1 MVITIV
7 YVGGNMESKN
17 IKIVDEHGID
27 RIADIVCPI
36 DVMGSDYIVYVIERD
51 NENDNVFVS
60 KLIKNIDNT
69 SNLMN
74 IEDAM
79 EKESIS
85 NLVKELITYAIDN
98 ESDKLSS
105 KEIVLNGKK
114 IVVTSAL
121 INREQNINVRKT
133 YITTVKK
140 SVSKVAK
147 DFYDVDFSQKEKE
160 ETVADIKPI
169 FVVPNISEPKEEV
182 KPEAGPVNTMPIKDI
197 KLDIPNILEP
207 VTSNTSPSVM
217 PVNDEVKLEVP
228 SIDKAVVSEKAKEIP
243 KIVPILPTP
252 LQPLP
257 KKEEV
262 PVMPTPVIP
271 EPVVPEIKPIINPP
285 YPTETPKPSV
295 ELPKEDD
302 KLVFDGSKETNLN
315 EALEETDVLK
325 VVPVEDVKPIREFG
339 VDEVKQTNLTTPVEE
354 DKKIETVNTSKSTLK
369 NGGFANNK
377 FFTVIVITFFL
388 AACIF
393 LGYEAFRYFQAVK

>member
-1 MVITIV
+1 MVIPIV

-27 RIADIVCPI
+27 RIADVVCPI

-74 IEDAM
+74 IEDTM

-160 ETVADIKPI
+160 EPVADVKPT

-182 KPEAGPVNTMPIKDI
+182 KPEVGPVNTMTIKDI

-207 VTSNTSPSVM
+207 VTSNDSPSVM
-217 PVNDEVKLEVP
+217 PVTDEVKLEV
-228 SIDKAVVSEKAKEIP
+228 P

-262 PVMPTPVIP
+262 SVMPEPVIP
-271 EPVVPEIKPIINPP
+271 EPIVPEIKPIINSVLP
-285 YPTETPKPSV
+285 EAPKSSV
-295 ELPKEDD
+295 ELPKEDN

-339 VDEVKQTNLTTPVEE
+339 VDEVKPANLTTPVEE

>member
-1 MVITIV
+1 MVIPIV

-160 ETVADIKPI
+160 ETVADIKPT

-182 KPEAGPVNTMPIKDI
+182 KPETGPVNTMPIKDI

-339 VDEVKQTNLTTPVEE
+339 VDEVKPTNLTTPVEE
-354 DKKIETVNTSKSTLK
+354 DKKIETVNTSKSILK

>member
-27 RIADIVCPI
+27 RIADIVCSI

-160 ETVADIKPI
+160 ETVADIKPT

-339 VDEVKQTNLTTPVEE
+339 VDEVKPTNLTTPVEE
-354 DKKIETVNTSKSTLK
+354 DKKIETVNTSKSILK

>member
-74 IEDAM
+74 IEDTM

-160 ETVADIKPI
+160 ETVADIKPT

-182 KPEAGPVNTMPIKDI
+182 KPETGPVNTMPIKDI

-217 PVNDEVKLEVP
+217 PVTDEVKLEVP
-228 SIDKAVVSEKAKEIP
+228 SIDKAVMSEKVKEVP

-262 PVMPTPVIP
+262 SVMPEPVIP

-339 VDEVKQTNLTTPVEE
+339 VDEVKPTNLTTPVEE
-354 DKKIETVNTSKSTLK
+354 DKKIETVNTSKSILK

>member
-1 MVITIV
+1 MVIPIV

-27 RIADIVCPI
+27 RIADVVCPI

-74 IEDAM
+74 IEDTM

-114 IVVTSAL
+114 VVVTSAL

-160 ETVADIKPI
+160 EIVADVKPT

-182 KPEAGPVNTMPIKDI
+182 KPEVGPINTMPIEDI

-207 VTSNTSPSVM
+207 VTSNDSPSVM
-217 PVNDEVKLEVP
+217 PVTDEVKLEVP
-228 SIDKAVVSEKAKEIP
+228 NIDKAVVSEKVKEVP

-262 PVMPTPVIP
+262 SVMPEPVIP
-271 EPVVPEIKPIINPP
+271 EPVVPEIKPIINPVLP
-285 YPTETPKPSV
+285 EAPKPSV
-295 ELPKEDD
+295 ELPKKDN

-339 VDEVKQTNLTTPVEE
+339 VDEVKPANLTTPVEE
-354 DKKIETVNTSKSTLK
+354 DKKIETVNTSKGTLK

>member
-1 MVITIV
+1 MVIPIV

-27 RIADIVCPI
+27 RIADVVCPI

-74 IEDAM
+74 IEDTM

-160 ETVADIKPI
+160 EPVAD
-169 FVVPNISEPKEEV
+169 V
-182 KPEAGPVNTMPIKDI
+182 KPEVGPINTMPIEDI

-207 VTSNTSPSVM
+207 VTSNDSPNVM
-217 PVNDEVKLEVP
+217 PVTDEVKLEVP
-228 SIDKAVVSEKAKEIP
+228 NIDKAVVSEKVKEVP

-262 PVMPTPVIP
+262 SVMPEPVIS
-271 EPVVPEIKPIINPP
+271 EPVVPEIKPIINPVLP
-285 YPTETPKPSV
+285 EAPKPSV
-295 ELPKEDD
+295 ELPKEDN

-339 VDEVKQTNLTTPVEE
+339 VDEVKPANLTTPVEE
-354 DKKIETVNTSKSTLK
+354 DKKIETVNTSKGTLK